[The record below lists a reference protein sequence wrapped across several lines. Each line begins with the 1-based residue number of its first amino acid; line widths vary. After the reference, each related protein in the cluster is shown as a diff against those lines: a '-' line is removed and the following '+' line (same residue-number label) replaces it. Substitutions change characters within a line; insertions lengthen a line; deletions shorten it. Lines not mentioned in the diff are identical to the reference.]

1 MNQNEIIDP
10 TVLARERADRLR
22 RLRNLANLSRKELC
36 EAANININTYIGY
49 ETVRYGGLTKKGA
62 EKVVHYVTTKGVYT
76 TIEWLMY
83 GLGPN
88 PQVITNDKQDAVEG
102 YYSSISDQGNEMQ
115 KIAEEVYLFH
125 KHYKHAIDCRI
136 DDDGMSPKY
145 DVGDY
150 VAGILY
156 SGATIDNLV
165 GLDCIIKTAEGQLL
179 VRSLCHGRIKGHYTL
194 TCNNPKTTVKHPVM
208 YDIKVISAA
217 YIIWHRR
224 AYQNQENDITEEPMT
239 RQHAD

>member
-1 MNQNEIIDP
+1 MNLNEIKDP
-10 TVLARERADRLR
+10 SVIGKERADRLR

-36 EAANININTYIGY
+36 DGANININTYIGY
-49 ETVRYGGLTKKGA
+49 EVVRYGGLTKKGA
-62 EKVVHYVTTKGVYT
+62 DKVVRYIATKGVYT

-83 GLGPN
+83 DLGPG
-88 PQVITNDKQDAVEG
+88 PQVITDDIQDVVGEDVCKPIFDH
-102 YYSSISDQGNEMQ
+102 SQEMQ

-125 KHYKHAIDCRI
+125 RHYKPAMECRI

-156 SGATIDNLV
+156 SGSPIGNLV
-165 GLDCIIKTAEGQLL
+165 GLDCIVKTTEGQLL
-179 VRSLCHGRIKGHYTL
+179 VRSLCNGRVKGHYTL
-194 TCNNPKTTVKHPVM
+194 TCNNPKTTVIHPVLH
-208 YDIKVISAA
+208 DVKLISAA

-224 AYQNQENDITEEPMT
+224 VYRE
-239 RQHAD
+239 